1 MSTHMTRRDAVLA
14 AASLAAGTATF
25 ALPRVA
31 RAQSATTPAT
41 LRVVGPPNDGFKS
54 IFWGVS
60 SGIYKKYGL
69 DVEITIVPS
78 GAAAAAA
85 LGGGSAEVAYTNILT
100 LVQAHDHGIPMVFI
114 ATGNILRGGKSP
126 TLLLVAAD
134 STIKTGK
141 DLNGKTLGS
150 ASLRDINAM
159 ASLNW
164 IDKTGGDSSTVK
176 VVEVPTSA
184 GAAFLEQHRADAVVL
199 NEPGASLA
207 IASGKAKLLAQ
218 PYDVMA
224 GGMTAGMAAMEPYVI
239 ANRDVMTRFAKAT
252 HESAT
257 YTNAHQAET
266 VKMVALYSGVDP
278 DVIAKGAR
286 FTDAD
291 YLEPR
296 YLQPLIDACAKYNLI
311 SKSFPA
317 KDIISSAA
325 IPPPTVSR

>member
-1 MSTHMTRRDAVLA
+1 MSDRISRRDIVAGA
-14 AASLAAGTATF
+14 AALAGAAL
-25 ALPRVA
+25 LPRAASAQAAMPVI
-31 RAQSATTPAT
+31 RA
-41 LRVVGPPNDGFKS
+41 VGPPNDGFKA

-69 DVEITIVPS
+69 DVQITIVPS

-85 LGGGSAEVAYTNILT
+85 LGGGSAEIAYTNILT

-114 ATGNILRGGKSP
+114 GTGNLLRGGVSP

-159 ASLNW
+159 ASLSW

-176 VVEVPTSA
+176 VVEVPASA

-199 NEPGASLA
+199 NEPAASLA
-207 IASGKAKLLAQ
+207 IASGKVKLLAQ
-218 PYDVMA
+218 PYDVMV
-224 GGMTAGMAAMEPYVI
+224 GGMTAGMAAMEPYVL

-252 HESAT
+252 HEAQT

-296 YLQPLIDACAKYNLI
+296 YLQPLIDACAKYGMI
-311 SKSFPA
+311 SKPFPA
-317 KDIISSAA
+317 KDVISSVALT
-325 IPPPTVSR
+325 PPM

>member
-1 MSTHMTRRDAVLA
+1 MTDRMTRRDAIVAAGSLA
-14 AASLAAGTATF
+14 AAAVATSRGAGAQ
-25 ALPRVA
+25 ALPVI
-31 RAQSATTPAT
+31 
-41 LRVVGPPNDGFKS
+41 RVVGPPNDGFKS

-60 SGIYKKYGL
+60 SGIYKKYNL

-114 ATGNILRGGKSP
+114 STGNILRPGKSP
-126 TLLLVAAD
+126 TLLLVSAD
-134 STIKTGK
+134 STIKTGR
-141 DLNGKTLGS
+141 DMNGKTLGS
-150 ASLRDINAM
+150 ASLKDINAM
-159 ASLNW
+159 ASMYW

-184 GAAFLEQHRADAVVL
+184 GAAFLETHRADAVVL

-207 IASGKAKLLAQ
+207 ISSGKAKLLAQ
-218 PYDVMA
+218 PYDVMV
-224 GGMTAGMAAMEPYVI
+224 GGMTAGMAAMEPYVV

-252 HESAT
+252 HESQT

-266 VKMVALYSGVDP
+266 IKMVALYSGVDP
-278 DVIAKGAR
+278 SVIASGAR

-291 YLEPR
+291 YLKVS
-296 YLQPLIDACAKYNLI
+296 YLQPLIDACAKYGLI

-317 KDIISSAA
+317 QQIISSAA
-325 IPPPTVSR
+325 IPAPA